1 MLKPTMHQ
9 RAVSVTKIVIT
20 TIGLLG
26 SVEFAMAQQPQRI
39 VAAPPS
45 DLSSARLTDL
55 ENAFWVC
62 DYLATTRGGADIQT
76 CTAVYEAVKQI
87 KFGGDF
93 DKLVAWWHQN
103 KVAQHQN
110 IATADS
116 Q

>member
-1 MLKPTMHQ
+1 MLKPTMQQ
-9 RAVSVTKIVIT
+9 RVVSVTKIVIT
-20 TIGLLG
+20 TIGVLG
-26 SVEFAMAQQPQRI
+26 SVEFATAQQPQRI

-45 DLSSARLTDL
+45 EFSSARLTDL

-62 DYLATTRGGADIQT
+62 DYLATTRGGGDIQT

-110 IATADS
+110 IAIADS